1 MEKISYPQA
10 WIWKKSH
17 ICRPGYRKKNHIRGP
32 GYGKN
37 LIFAGLD
44 MDKNLHVLQCG
55 VLASIWGV
63 CASMSG
69 ACFYLGCIV
78 LLAIG

>member
-1 MEKISYPQA
+1 MEKNISYPQA
-10 WIWKKSH
+10 WVQKTS
-17 ICRPGYRKKNHIRGP
+17 HIRGP

-37 LIFAGLD
+37 LISAGLD

>member
-17 ICRPGYRKKNHIRGP
+17 ICRPGYRKKIISVGLDME
-32 GYGKN
+32 KN
-37 LIFAGLD
+37 LISAGLD